1 MQIIKPYTK
10 IYSDFDGQKM
20 LEKIELI
27 ARTCYKSE
35 NKIQED
41 SANRFVAGL
50 IKRGHESML
59 EH

>member
-1 MQIIKPYTK
+1 MKIIKPYTK
-10 IYSDFDGQKM
+10 IYSVFDGQKM

-50 IKRGHESML
+50 IKKGS
-59 EH
+59 